1 MEGGAEVNDQPTYAD
16 LAVMRDRALAAEQ
29 ENAICREAIESA
41 VEFVETCIKDDDS
54 DSTQGAGRATLR
66 RLAEAVGKACPKLL
80 YEKREGQKL
89 YGLRYRE
96 LAQENGQLQEQLA
109 AERGLADRLA
119 RIIQKDRDGHGGM
132 LTDDEC
138 KCEDCEH
145 LRPIDAALETWKE
158 ARK

>member
-1 MEGGAEVNDQPTYAD
+1 MNSDTPRTDAAYKVAFRQGN
-16 LAVMRDRALAAEQ
+16 LAPLKRRSKAIER

-41 VEFVETCIKDDDS
+41 VVFVEACIEDDDS

-96 LAQENGQLQEQLA
+96 LAQENEQLKITLQRWIEWA
-109 AERGLADRLA
+109 RMHGNDEHAHGLIVDSA
-119 RIIQKDRDGHGGM
+119 RWISSENRELSQPKP
-132 LTDDEC
+132 E
-138 KCEDCEH
+138 
-145 LRPIDAALETWKE
+145 
-158 ARK
+158 